1 MIGKSVIKIRQA
13 LVSVR
18 VPLDAL
24 PTKRKIIRYCNS
36 NNNNNNN
43 NNNKYNSNNNNNNT
57 SKDDKNS
64 ND

>member
-43 NNNKYNSNNNNNNT
+43 NNKYNSNNNNNNT

>member
-43 NNNKYNSNNNNNNT
+43 KYNSNNNNNNT

>member
-43 NNNKYNSNNNNNNT
+43 NNKYNSNNNNNNN

>member
-36 NNNNNNN
+36 NNNNNN
-43 NNNKYNSNNNNNNT
+43 KYNSNNNNNNN